1 MHLETEWLMHLIAT
15 IELDKGFSKDFNR
28 EVIKE
33 ITKKIK
39 AQAETIRST
48 ITLEIR
54 KYVREALTSAPEY
67 QSILSGDVRA
77 QLGIPNPDARI
88 ITIID
93 TWVSNI
99 EVKVKAAKNPFLTID
114 IGMIQDDYADVL
126 SLPSASYDYQSNRGG
141 GTIPWLEWL
150 LLRGI
155 EKIVTRYEFTS
166 GITKNSRTGMG
177 IMISKPRGFWQVPL
191 GASGTAEDNFAL
203 RALYNAQNH
212 IDKIVEQAIKCAFK

>member
-77 QLGIPNPDARI
+77 QLGIPTPDARI

-99 EVKVKAAKNPFLTID
+99 EVKVKAFSLHVNLT
-114 IGMIQDDYADVL
+114 
-126 SLPSASYDYQSNRGG
+126 QSNM
-141 GTIPWLEWL
+141 
-150 LLRGI
+150 
-155 EKIVTRYEFTS
+155 K
-166 GITKNSRTGMG
+166 
-177 IMISKPRGFWQVPL
+177 
-191 GASGTAEDNFAL
+191 
-203 RALYNAQNH
+203 
-212 IDKIVEQAIKCAFK
+212 